1 MKNVELRLVSE
12 LMKNGRRSDR
22 ELARV
27 MGVSQPTVTRA
38 RTKLE
43 KEGCIREYT
52 VIPDFKKLG
61 YHIMA
66 IIFLKLSHPL
76 SLEEREEMFKGTL
89 QLREGNL
96 NSVFLVM
103 DGIGMGEDIVIISFF
118 RNFSEY
124 SQYIQSTR
132 TEMTGRLKSLIYPE
146 GVTSFLIN
154 LDANAHYQPMT
165 FSRMAGDLQKAI
177 SQNELSGTP

>member
-1 MKNVELRLVSE
+1 MKNIESRLVSE

-38 RTKLE
+38 RTRLE

-52 VIPDFKKLG
+52 LIPDFKKLG

-66 IIFLKLSHPL
+66 MIFLKLSHPL
-76 SLEEREEMFKGTL
+76 SREEREEMFKGTL

-124 SQYIQSTR
+124 SRYVQATR

-146 GVTSFLIN
+146 GLTSFLIN
-154 LDANAHYQPMT
+154 LDGNDHYQPMT
-165 FSRMAGDLQKAI
+165 FSRMAADLQKAT
-177 SQNELSGTP
+177 SQNELSDTP